1 MANRKDL
8 IEVLKNTL
16 RSSGLT
22 YADIGRQLKLSEIS
36 IKRGFA
42 QRNFKLDRLEDICKL
57 ADLELGD
64 LMRLADEQETKIS
77 SLTIEQEEELIADT
91 KFLLVAICVQ
101 NAWQL
106 DEILA
111 TYNLTEPEC
120 IRYLIRL
127 ESHGLIRLL
136 PNNKVKRLLSQD
148 FHWCIDG
155 PIENFFKKQVQD
167 EFFDA
172 SFSKRR
178 EIKQYFIGMLSSHSI
193 SVLEKELSTL
203 QKTFSELQE
212 ADSKVATKLRRNVGL
227 FIAFRPWE
235 LSSLSDFKRN

>member
-1 MANRKDL
+1 MANRID
-8 IEVLKNTL
+8 IIDVLKNSL
-16 RSSGLT
+16 RANDIT
-22 YADIGRQLKLSEIS
+22 YAEVARQLKLSEIS

-42 QRNFKLDRLEDICKL
+42 QRNFKLDRLEKICKIV
-57 ADLELGD
+57 DLELGD

-77 SLTIEQEEELIADT
+77 SLTIEQEQELVADT

-106 DEILA
+106 EEILEQ
-111 TYNLTEPEC
+111 YDLNEPEC
-120 IRYLIRL
+120 IKYLIRL

-136 PNNKVKRLLSQD
+136 PGNRVKRLLSQD

-155 PIENFFKKQVQD
+155 PIENFFEQQVQN
-167 EFFDA
+167 EFFSA

-178 EIKQYFIGMLSSHSI
+178 EMKQYLIGMLSSQSI
-193 SVLEKELSTL
+193 KILEKELLAL

-212 ADSKVATKLRRNVGL
+212 ADSKVSVRLRRNIGL
-227 FIAFRPWE
+227 FLAFRPWE
-235 LSSLSDFKRN
+235 LSSLSEFKR